1 MNCTSYEGRC
11 FRSNF
16 SIRSTWGFEVTYVVS
31 VHEIKFIQQ
40 KTYNIVRPRP
50 NGPATS
56 GICSQP
62 DIANSWG
69 FQPGMV
75 WESVCAPNPLYRDKC
90 VITKWYT
97 HVIYWMHVFIL
108 WFPSIFVQVRG
119 ILPKVSKSFTGVCT
133 QGHKGRFEK
142 LRITTSCIHFHVVP
156 GRWQR
161 VLRKTSPTETSQLY
175 IWQPIELP
183 GSNET
188 YNQSRL
194 SWVGP

>member
-1 MNCTSYEGRC
+1 M
-11 FRSNF
+11 
-16 SIRSTWGFEVTYVVS
+16 VS

-97 HVIYWMHVFIL
+97 HVIY
-108 WFPSIFVQVRG
+108 
-119 ILPKVSKSFTGVCT
+119 
-133 QGHKGRFEK
+133 
-142 LRITTSCIHFHVVP
+142 
-156 GRWQR
+156 
-161 VLRKTSPTETSQLY
+161 
-175 IWQPIELP
+175 
-183 GSNET
+183 
-188 YNQSRL
+188 
-194 SWVGP
+194 